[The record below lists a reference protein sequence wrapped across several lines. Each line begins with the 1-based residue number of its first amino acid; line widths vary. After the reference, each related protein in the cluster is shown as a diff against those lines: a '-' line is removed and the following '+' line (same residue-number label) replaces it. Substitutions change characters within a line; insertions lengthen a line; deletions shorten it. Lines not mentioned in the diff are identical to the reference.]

1 MKKVKENINKIKK
14 VKKNINIIDQQFG
27 FGCNIAFRILD
38 FLNFELN
45 NQTKLQQI
53 CEKVNQEEEAIY
65 NNL

>member
-14 VKKNINIIDQQFG
+14 VKKNINKIDQQFG

-45 NQTKLQQI
+45 NQTKL
-53 CEKVNQEEEAIY
+53 
-65 NNL
+65 